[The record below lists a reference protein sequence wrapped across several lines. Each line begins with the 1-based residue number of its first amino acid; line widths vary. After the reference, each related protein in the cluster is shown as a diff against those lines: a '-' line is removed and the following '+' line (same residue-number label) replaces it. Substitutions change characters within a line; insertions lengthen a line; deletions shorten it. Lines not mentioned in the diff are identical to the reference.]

1 MEVSEYQ
8 DGTCRCIVWQTKDEG
23 WIDVGD
29 WIDAMLA
36 AAIEQIAPL
45 ADPASGEFL
54 EISFWP
60 DRGLLM
66 VFPNSADQRGE
77 RGAMLCFELSSQF
90 LKSEHER
97 ITAQTPDD
105 DQHKELQQ
113 IDRSLWI
120 AVSSA
125 LRSGRAAEKLAAA
138 RQTLPLKI
146 VGYNYNLGENLIWL
160 ERDGRVVL

>member
-8 DGTCRCIVWQTKDEG
+8 DGTCRCIVWRTKDEG
-23 WIDVGD
+23 WIDVGE

-36 AAIEQIAPL
+36 AAIEQIGETGDAV
-45 ADPASGEFL
+45 AAEFL

-77 RGAMLCFELSSQF
+77 RGDMVCFELASQF
-90 LKSEHER
+90 LKAEFDRVSALPEDS
-97 ITAQTPDD
+97 AQL
-105 DQHKELQQ
+105 KELQG

-125 LRSGRAAEKLAAA
+125 LRSGRASEKLAAA

-160 ERDGRVVL
+160 ERDGRLVL